1 MEIFLSKLC
10 ESITGSLGQGFG
22 FHIQKRSD
30 SDGTIRFWGVRKSKG
45 TIPPDGHLRFI
56 FLCAELAQNKLHITD
71 IEVSQK
77 EIMKALHEMH
87 RGDYLWQVS
96 YPDILH
102 ANDVLSL
109 KSKLGL

>member
-1 MEIFLSKLC
+1 MRVILSKQCL
-10 ESITGSLGQGFG
+10 SLTGMLERGLGYHLVERKNGF
-22 FHIQKRSD
+22 IAR
-30 SDGTIRFWGVRKSKG
+30 RNSKG
-45 TIPPDGHLRFI
+45 SVPPDGHLRFI

-77 EIMKALHEMH
+77 EIMNALHEMH

-96 YPDILH
+96 YPRILH
-102 ANDVLSL
+102 ADNVLSL